1 MSRND
6 ADISLPGG
14 RRRIF
19 ERARP
24 SLARTAVSRL
34 SVPIFLKRF
43 IRQTVYTRCTRM
55 NYKIVPVTDS
65 NRYVQYGASGKGV
78 VEIQM

>member
-1 MSRND
+1 MTQV
-6 ADISLPGG
+6 AGT
-14 RRRIF
+14 F
-19 ERARP
+19 
-24 SLARTAVSRL
+24 
-34 SVPIFLKRF
+34 FLKRF

-55 NYKIVPVTDS
+55 NYKIVPVTNS